1 MTQPLI
7 VCKFRPQPEE
17 AFRPVAESFRVR
29 VIDGPVRPWVLD
41 GGDPDAIWSV
51 GEVIDRQLLD
61 AAPRLRVVVNHGVG
75 YDTIDAEELE
85 RRGIALVRPL
95 GANASC
101 VADHAFAL
109 LLAVR
114 HRLVEADRAARD
126 GRYAE
131 YHWELPLGEDL
142 EGTTLGIVGMGAI
155 GRAMVRR
162 AEGFGMRVLV
172 HSRREGIPLDD
183 LLRQSDVVSLH
194 CPLTEATRGVIGRRE
209 LALMRPTAVL
219 INTARG
225 AICDEAAL
233 VDALADGTILGAG
246 LDVLADE
253 PHVPQALIDHP
264 RVVLSPHVAD
274 GTVQTQAAMSVA
286 CAEGLLS
293 EWSLRAVR

>member
-1 MTQPLI
+1 MPQPRL
-7 VCKFRPQPEE
+7 VCKFRPEPED
-17 AFRPVAESFRVR
+17 AFRPVAEAFDVR
-29 VIDGPVRPWVLD
+29 VTDGPVRPWVLE

-51 GEVIDRQLLD
+51 GEAIDVELLD

-75 YDTIDAEELE
+75 YDTIDAEELD

-95 GANASC
+95 GANAGS

-114 HRLVEADRAARD
+114 HRLIEADRAARE

-155 GRAMVRR
+155 GRAMARR

-172 HSRREGIPLDD
+172 HSRSQGVPLDEM
-183 LLRQSDVVSLH
+183 LRESDAVSLH
-194 CPLTEATRGVIGRRE
+194 CPLTEHTRGMIGRRE
-209 LALMRPTAVL
+209 LSLMRPTAVV

-225 AICDEAAL
+225 GICDEDALVAAL
-233 VDALADGTILGAG
+233 QDGTILGAG
-246 LDVLADE
+246 LDVVADE
-253 PHVPQALIDHP
+253 PHVPQALLDHP
-264 RVVLSPHVAD
+264 RVVITPHVAD
-274 GTVQTQAAMSVA
+274 GTVQTQAAMSAA
-286 CAEGLLS
+286 CAEGLLN
-293 EWSLRAVR
+293 EWSLRAGR

>member
-1 MTQPLI
+1 VPQPLL
-7 VCKFRPQPEE
+7 VCKFRPEPEE
-17 AFRPVAESFRVR
+17 AFRPVAEAFDVH
-29 VIDGPVRPWVLD
+29 VTDGPVRPWVLE

-51 GEVIDRQLLD
+51 GEVIDIELLD

-75 YDTIDAEELE
+75 YDTIDAEELD

-95 GANASC
+95 GANAGS

-114 HRLVEADRAARD
+114 HRLIEADRAARE

-155 GRAMVRR
+155 GRAMARR

-172 HSRREGIPLDD
+172 HSRSQGVPLDE
-183 LLRQSDVVSLH
+183 LLRESDAVSLH
-194 CPLTEATRGVIGRRE
+194 CPLTERTRGMIGRRE
-209 LALMRPTAVL
+209 LSLMRPTAVI

-225 AICDEAAL
+225 AICDEDALVAAL
-233 VDALADGTILGAG
+233 QEGTILGAG
-246 LDVLADE
+246 LDVVADE
-253 PHVPQALIDHP
+253 PHVPQALLDHP
-264 RVVLSPHVAD
+264 RVVITPHVAD
-274 GTVQTQAAMSVA
+274 GTVQTQAAMSAA

-293 EWSLRAVR
+293 EWSLRAGR

>member
-1 MTQPLI
+1 MTQPLV

-17 AFRPVAESFRVR
+17 AFRPVAESFRVH
-29 VIDGPVRPWVLD
+29 VVDGNVRPWVLN

-51 GEVIDRQLLD
+51 GEVIDRELLD

-85 RRGIALVRPL
+85 RRDIALVRPL
-95 GANASC
+95 GANAGS

-155 GRAMVRR
+155 GRAIARR

-172 HSRREGIPLDD
+172 HSRREGIGLDD
-183 LLRQSDVVSLH
+183 LLRQSDAVSLH
-194 CPLTEATRGVIGRRE
+194 CPLTDATRGMIGRRE

-225 AICDEAAL
+225 AICDEDAL
-233 VDALADGTILGAG
+233 VEALADGTILGAG

-253 PHVPQALIDHP
+253 PHVPQGLIDHP

-274 GTVQTQAAMSVA
+274 GTVQTQAAMTVA

-293 EWSLRAVR
+293 EWSLRAAR